1 MTQFLPQPWVNS
13 TIMNRSRFVQQEK
26 VHLTDWNTA
35 GETVVNQAEA
45 RYHRIS
51 HDPKE
56 IEKLLV
62 KLFLESYRK
71 PPRSIVIDLDVT
83 DDTVHGNQ
91 EQAFFNTYYG
101 GVCYAPLYIFCG
113 HHLLAAKLRPSN
125 VDPAL
130 GALEEMSAS
139 DWTDSRAMGTNP
151 EPRFVA
157 IALTPVMRL

>member
-1 MTQFLPQPWVNS
+1 M
-13 TIMNRSRFVQQEK
+13 
-26 VHLTDWNTA
+26 
-35 GETVVNQAEA
+35 
-45 RYHRIS
+45 
-51 HDPKE
+51 
-56 IEKLLV
+56 
-62 KLFLESYRK
+62 KLFLESDRK

-151 EPRFVA
+151 DPRFVA